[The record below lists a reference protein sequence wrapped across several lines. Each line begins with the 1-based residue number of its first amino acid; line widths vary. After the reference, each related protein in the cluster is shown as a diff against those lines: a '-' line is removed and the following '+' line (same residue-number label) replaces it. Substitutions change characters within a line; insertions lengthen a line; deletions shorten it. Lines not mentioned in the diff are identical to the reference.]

1 MTGISCS
8 AAGRSCKG
16 IDKKNKRVRMKG
28 NKVKEN
34 MSSKPIT
41 INTERIRQEFS
52 ELTAIDS
59 VSLREREMADCLI
72 GKLKELGFSVKEDKA
87 GEAYGGNAGN
97 VYGFLKGTLSGEPVL
112 LAAHMDTV
120 QPGAGKKAVFHADG
134 KVTSQGETVLGAD
147 DAAGIVEILEGIRSI
162 QEAGIAHRDIEVLFP
177 IAEELYDQG
186 TKAFDFSRIKSKE
199 AYVLDLSGAIG
210 KAALRAPSIISFG
223 ITVQGKAA
231 HAGFEPEKGI
241 HAIALMSSAVA
252 KIKQGH
258 LDEETTLNIGTISGG
273 TMSNIVPE
281 CCSCQGEVRSFSH
294 EKALQSIE
302 DIRQI
307 FSETLEGTGAQFMLE
322 TTINIEAYKIGENEP
337 VVQRF
342 VMACRELDISC
353 ELVDTFGGSDNN
365 VFVKNGIR
373 GIVLSCGMYQV
384 HSIKEYTMTEDLKR
398 GAELV
403 SKLLTMEY

>member
-1 MTGISCS
+1 
-8 AAGRSCKG
+8 
-16 IDKKNKRVRMKG
+16 
-28 NKVKEN
+28 
-34 MSSKPIT
+34 
-41 INTERIRQEFS
+41 
-52 ELTAIDS
+52 
-59 VSLREREMADCLI
+59 
-72 GKLKELGFSVKEDKA
+72 
-87 GEAYGGNAGN
+87 
-97 VYGFLKGTLSGEPVL
+97 
-112 LAAHMDTV
+112 
-120 QPGAGKKAVFHADG
+120 
-134 KVTSQGETVLGAD
+134 
-147 DAAGIVEILEGIRSI
+147 
-162 QEAGIAHRDIEVLFP
+162 
-177 IAEELYDQG
+177 
-186 TKAFDFSRIKSKE
+186 
-199 AYVLDLSGAIG
+199 
-210 KAALRAPSIISFG
+210 
-223 ITVQGKAA
+223 
-231 HAGFEPEKGI
+231 
-241 HAIALMSSAVA
+241 
-252 KIKQGH
+252 
-258 LDEETTLNIGTISGG
+258 
-273 TMSNIVPE
+273 MSNIVPE